1 MKGSGEGY
9 VRESTES
16 WGQNRNSKGGEE
28 EDEDEEV
35 EKQPFC
41 LVA

>member
-1 MKGSGEGY
+1 MKGMLGNQQ
-9 VRESTES
+9 S

-35 EKQPFC
+35 EKQPFY